1 MDWIVRRSE
10 EEKEKFKTLKI
21 ILACVAVASVIMVV
35 VTRSFVL
42 PVLCMAVTFLSTSEF
57 FLGRK
62 YSLNDSAAKSG
73 VNEITWPLVKSVHI
87 SEDLIYLSPFEAE
100 SKLDAF
106 RGVKLNIQNVSKE
119 SVIDYIREHVGK
131 DVRFLER

>member
-1 MDWIVRRSE
+1 MNWVVRRAD
-10 EEKEKFKTLKI
+10 EEKEKFSRLKI
-21 ILACVAVASVIMVV
+21 ILACVGVAAVIMIV
-35 VTRSFVL
+35 VTKSIVL
-42 PVLCMAVTFLSTSEF
+42 PLLCVAVMILSTSEF

-62 YSLNDSAAKSG
+62 YSLDETEAKAG
-73 VNEITWPLVKSVHI
+73 ANEITWPSVKSVHVG
-87 SEDLIYLSPFEAE
+87 EDQIYLSPFEAE

-119 SVIDYIREHVGK
+119 SVLDYIREHVGK